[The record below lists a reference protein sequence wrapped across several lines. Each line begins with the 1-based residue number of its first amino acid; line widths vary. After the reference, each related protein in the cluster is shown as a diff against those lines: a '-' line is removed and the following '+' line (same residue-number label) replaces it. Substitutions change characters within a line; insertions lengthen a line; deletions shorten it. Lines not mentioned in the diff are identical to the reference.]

1 MTRGE
6 IGWCLHI
13 VVQFPNGFQ
22 DSEGLKET
30 EKALLEWS
38 PPETPLTLALKYRK
52 PSMKKQYLPSFIGV
66 LPLAFCIPS
75 LIIHVVDLFLSLT
88 ASPSFGWSYGQGDFA
103 EYWSAFQLFVENK
116 NPYSPALMLE
126 TQRVFGPRT
135 EPMMMWNPPWLLALF
150 SPLLAFDFTSSAKV
164 WSVANVVAY
173 LSAAVITLASTE
185 TVQKKRIQLLATCA
199 LFTLCFPPIWMCLK
213 LGQIAGFLTFGLSL
227 FIFGIK
233 HQKRVPLGLSF
244 LLLSLKPHLFILL
257 CAFLVWWV
265 VREKRLTWII
275 PSLSPLLGLIV
286 LTGFI
291 APNSLTSWIAV
302 INNQESITGVL
313 SPNRRVTASLL
324 SIASKIV
331 SPDDSQ
337 LRLLTLRLLT
347 ILSVPVMFFYLRKSR
362 GPTLTDERISLIIA
376 LSVALSPF
384 SWFFDHAVLLVPLIL
399 ICNAVVQVESRQG
412 VLIISLF
419 SMLIALASYSLD
431 RITFHHELFWFSP
444 VFTLIIIIYMRQRRT
459 LPPVD

>member
-1 MTRGE
+1 
-6 IGWCLHI
+6 
-13 VVQFPNGFQ
+13 
-22 DSEGLKET
+22 
-30 EKALLEWS
+30 
-38 PPETPLTLALKYRK
+38 
-52 PSMKKQYLPSFIGV
+52 MKKQYLLSFIGV
-66 LPLAFCIPS
+66 LPLAFCIPA
-75 LIIHVVDLFLSLT
+75 LTTHVIDLFHSLT

-103 EYWSAFQLFVENK
+103 EYWSAFQLCVQNK

-150 SPLLAFDFTSSAKV
+150 SPLLAFDFTNSAKV
-164 WSVANVVAY
+164 WSVANAVAY

-185 TVQKKRIQLLATCA
+185 TVQRKRIQLLATCA

-244 LLLSLKPHLFILL
+244 LFLSLKPHLFILV

-265 VREKRLTWII
+265 VREKRFIWII
-275 PSLSPLLGLIV
+275 PSLSPFLGLIV

-291 APNSLTSWIAV
+291 APHSLTSWIAV

-313 SPNRRVTASLL
+313 SPNEWITASLL
-324 SIASKIV
+324 SLATNILF
-331 SPDDSQ
+331 PDDAP
-337 LRLLTLRLLT
+337 LRLNIIQLLT
-347 ILSVPVMFFYLRKSR
+347 ILSVLAMFFYLTKSR
-362 GPTLTDERISLIIA
+362 GPTLTDERISLITA

-399 ICNAVVQVESRQG
+399 ICNAVLQIKSRQS
-412 VLIISLF
+412 VFIISLF
-419 SMLIALASYSLD
+419 SMLIALASYSAD

-444 VFTLIIIIYMRQRRT
+444 MFTLIIIIHMRQRRS
-459 LPPVD
+459 LPTVD